1 MESFRQESFV
11 DSGLLGVLS
20 LSLDQQMK
28 CDTLYSLLAARVM
41 ASNSFPDV
49 GDFPQWHNR
58 FVQALERCGWTL
70 RREQDL
76 KPVFDQPSTVTLHNV
91 FAHAMAGEALQEPC
105 ELALEALDA
114 FAQLSTDAPP
124 AVRFRERSFSQRRV
138 KVEDGKE
145 EQRFTVHWLL
155 AVSVRKAC
163 IDLFHL
169 EFETTQCV
177 DEQFLQQAFLP
188 SSFTSPVL
196 VKHHAFEM
204 AARAFARS
212 RAQIVAFVQGHQMM
226 PIKPGI
232 GLTPAS
238 LACDAVMAPDNL
250 SPR

>member
-1 MESFRQESFV
+1 MDSFRQESFV
-11 DSGLLGVLS
+11 DAGLLGVLS

-28 CDTLYSLLAARVM
+28 CDTLYSLLAAQVM
-41 ASNSFPDV
+41 ASNNVPDV
-49 GDFPQWHNR
+49 GDFPQWHSR
-58 FVQALERCGWTL
+58 FVEALERCGWTL

-76 KPVFDQPSTVTLHNV
+76 NPVFDQPSTVTLQNV
-91 FAHAMAGEALQEPC
+91 FAQALTGEGLREPC

-114 FAQLSTDAPP
+114 FARLSTDSPS
-124 AVRFRERSFSQRRV
+124 AVRFRERSFSRRIV
-138 KVEDGKE
+138 KVGNGKE
-145 EQRFTVHWLL
+145 AQRFTVHWLL
-155 AVSVRKAC
+155 AVSARQAC

-169 EFETTQCV
+169 EFETTQYV
-177 DEQFLQQAFLP
+177 DGQFLQQAFVP